1 MSQTSDH
8 LFGLHTYL
16 DIAVESIGAFLDLQN
31 HKRNIIILWPAAGPF
46 LAGCDVT
53 FDDLFWRKM
62 RGFGQY
68 DLRLCIPEHLAAVIE
83 SFGKTV
89 AHQDDHVVTGKRKL
103 LLTPNIILHAAERR
117 AFDGDLF
124 DRPSLRVINQNGR
137 HSGHTEGQAIAFHTK
152 HSHRHK

>member
-1 MSQTSDH
+1 MLAHRWININAKKRQPKISLN
-8 LFGLHTYL
+8 LFFISGFPRCYDWCRTILEYGTRSSYLNVTNVRSSIWPPHYL

-89 AHQDDHVVTGKRKL
+89 AHQDDH
-103 LLTPNIILHAAERR
+103 
-117 AFDGDLF
+117 
-124 DRPSLRVINQNGR
+124 
-137 HSGHTEGQAIAFHTK
+137 
-152 HSHRHK
+152 